1 MALKALLL
9 KKKLDAKRAALQALQ
24 PRRAALQEREA
35 ELEASINEVTEQTT
49 QEERDALDEAVS
61 AFEVDRDALDQ
72 AQNDL
77 EGEIAGLESELDT
90 EEAAQDTT
98 PPAPAPGAPETTER
112 KEVKTMNTRSKIF
125 ARMGI
130 QERDAMFAREDVK
143 VWLGEV
149 RAHIREKRA
158 LQNVGLTI
166 PTVFLGLLR
175 ENIENYSKLYKHV
188 NVKPVAGEGRM
199 PIMGGIPEAIWTDCC
214 ANLNE
219 LDLAFNDAE
228 VGCWKVA
235 GYFAV
240 CNANLEDSDIDLA
253 AELLAAIGQ
262 AIGLALD
269 KAILYG
275 TGTRMPLGIVSR
287 LAQESQPA
295 DYPATARTWV
305 DLHSTNIKTLANTL
319 TGIDLFKALLLAAG
333 VVKGKYS
340 RGVKVWAMNETTRT
354 FLQANAMTIN
364 ANGAIVAGV
373 DGSMPVIGGIVE
385 VLDFIPDYVI
395 VGGYLDLYLLA
406 ERAGQK
412 FAQSEHVR
420 FLQDQ
425 TVMKGTARYDGLP
438 VIAEG
443 FVAIGV
449 NGVTPTAQMTFAPD
463 TANEVEFLALN
474 TATASIAVGGKVQL
488 KAIMGPGE
496 GTVSW
501 ASATTGKATVNSS
514 GLVTGVASGSS
525 VITATCNGLTAS
537 CTVTVTAPA

>member
-9 KKKLDAKRAALQALQ
+9 KKKLDAKRAALRALQ
-24 PRRAALQEREA
+24 PRRDALQAREE
-35 ELEASINEVTEQTT
+35 ELEASIDEVTEETT
-49 QEERDALDEAVS
+49 QEERDALDAEVA
-61 AFEVDRDALDQ
+61 AFETDRAALDQ
-72 AQNDL
+72 EQADL
-77 EGEIAGLESELDT
+77 EEEIRGLESELDT

-188 NVKPVAGEGRM
+188 NVQPVAGEGRM

>member
-24 PRRAALQEREA
+24 PRRTALQEREA

-72 AQNDL
+72 EQNDL
-77 EGEIAGLESELDT
+77 EGEIAGLESELDA

-98 PPAPAPGAPETTER
+98 PPASAAPAAEPNER
-112 KEVKTMNTRSKIF
+112 KEMKTMNTRNKIF

-143 VWLGEV
+143 GWLGEV

-188 NVKPVAGEGRM
+188 NVQPVAGEGRM

-287 LAQESQPA
+287 LAQTSAPA

-319 TGIDLFKALLLAAG
+319 TGVDLFKALLLAAG

-496 GTVSW
+496 DTVSW
-501 ASATTGKATVNSS
+501 ASATTAKATVDSS
-514 GLVTGVASGSS
+514 GLVTGVSSGSS

-537 CTVTVTAPA
+537 CTVTVTTPA

>member
-1 MALKALLL
+1 
-9 KKKLDAKRAALQALQ
+9 
-24 PRRAALQEREA
+24 
-35 ELEASINEVTEQTT
+35 
-49 QEERDALDEAVS
+49 
-61 AFEVDRDALDQ
+61 

-143 VWLGEV
+143 GWLGEV

-188 NVKPVAGEGRM
+188 NVQPVAGEGRM

>member
-9 KKKLDAKRAALQALQ
+9 KKKLDAKRAALQALLTRQ
-24 PRRAALQEREA
+24 AAMNLREE
-35 ELEASINEVTEQTT
+35 ELAASINEVTEETP
-49 QEERDALDEAVS
+49 QEDRDALDEEVAN
-61 AFEVDRDALDQ
+61 FETDRAALDQ
-72 AQNDL
+72 EQAEL
-77 EGEIAGLESELDT
+77 EEEIRGLESDLDT

-98 PPAPAPGAPETTER
+98 PPAPAAPAAEHDER
-112 KEVKTMNTRSKIF
+112 KEVKIMNTRSKIF

-143 VWLGEV
+143 GWLGEV

-158 LQNVGLTI
+158 IQGVGLTI
-166 PTVFLGLLR
+166 PTAFLPLLR
-175 ENIENYSKLYKHV
+175 ENIENFSKLYRHV
-188 NVKPVAGEGRM
+188 NVQPVAGEGRM

-214 ANLNE
+214 AYLNE
-219 LDLAFNDAE
+219 LDLTFNDAE

-287 LAQESQPA
+287 LAQTAEPA

-305 DLHSTNIKTLANTL
+305 DLHSTHIQTLSAAL
-319 TGIDLFKALLLAAG
+319 EGVALFKALLLAAG

-340 RGVKVWAMNETTRT
+340 RGVKVWAMSETTRT
-354 FLQANAMTIN
+354 YLQANALTIN

-443 FVAIGV
+443 FVAIGL
-449 NGVTPTAQMTFAPD
+449 NGVTPDAQMTFAPD
-463 TANEVEFLALN
+463 EANEVDYIALN
-474 TATASIAVGGKVQL
+474 TATASVAVGGRVQL
-488 KAIMGPGE
+488 KAMMGPGE
-496 GTVSW
+496 GAVTWTSGTE
-501 ASATTGKATVNSS
+501 AKATVDAN
-514 GLVTGVASGSS
+514 GLVTGVATGSS
-525 VITATCNGLTAS
+525 VITATCNGKTAS
-537 CTVTVTAPA
+537 CTVTVTSA

>member
-9 KKKLDAKRAALQALQ
+9 QKKLDAKRAALQALLTRQ
-24 PRRAALQEREA
+24 AAMKLREE
-35 ELEASINEVTEQTT
+35 ELEASINEVTEETP
-49 QEERDALDEAVS
+49 QEARDALDAEVAN
-61 AFEVDRDALDQ
+61 FETDRAALDQ
-72 AQNDL
+72 EQAEL
-77 EGEIAGLESELDT
+77 EEEIRGLESDLDT

-98 PPAPAPGAPETTER
+98 PPAPAAPAAEHDER
-112 KEVKTMNTRSKIF
+112 KEVKIMNTRSKIF

-130 QERDAMFAREDVK
+130 QERDAMFAHEDVK
-143 VWLGEV
+143 GWLGEV

-158 LQNVGLTI
+158 IQGVGLTI
-166 PTVFLGLLR
+166 PTAFLPLLR
-175 ENIENYSKLYKHV
+175 ENIENFSKLYRHV
-188 NVKPVAGEGRM
+188 NVQPVAGEGRM

-214 ANLNE
+214 AYLNE
-219 LDLAFNDAE
+219 LDLTFNDAE

-287 LAQESQPA
+287 LAQTAEPA

-305 DLHSTNIKTLANTL
+305 DLHSTHIQTLSAAL
-319 TGIDLFKALLLAAG
+319 EGVDLFKALLLAAG

-340 RGVKVWAMNETTRT
+340 RGVKVWAMSETTRT
-354 FLQANAMTIN
+354 YLQANALTIN

-385 VLDFIPDYVI
+385 VLDSIPDYVI

-443 FVAIGV
+443 FVAIGL
-449 NGVTPTAQMTFAPD
+449 NGVTPNAQMTFAPD
-463 TANEVEFLALN
+463 EANEVDYIALN
-474 TATASIAVGGKVQL
+474 TATASVAVGGKVQL
-488 KAIMGPGE
+488 KAMMGPGE
-496 GTVSW
+496 GAVTWTSGTE
-501 ASATTGKATVNSS
+501 AKATVDAN
-514 GLVTGVASGSS
+514 GLVTGVATGSS
-525 VITATCNGLTAS
+525 VITATCNGKTAS
-537 CTVTVTAPA
+537 CTVTVTSA

>member
-1 MALKALLL
+1 
-9 KKKLDAKRAALQALQ
+9 
-24 PRRAALQEREA
+24 
-35 ELEASINEVTEQTT
+35 
-49 QEERDALDEAVS
+49 
-61 AFEVDRDALDQ
+61 
-72 AQNDL
+72 
-77 EGEIAGLESELDT
+77 
-90 EEAAQDTT
+90 
-98 PPAPAPGAPETTER
+98 
-112 KEVKTMNTRSKIF
+112 MNTRSKIF

-143 VWLGEV
+143 GWLGEV

-158 LQNVGLTI
+158 IQGVGLTI
-166 PTVFLGLLR
+166 PTAFLPLLR
-175 ENIENYSKLYKHV
+175 ENIENFSKLYRHV
-188 NVKPVAGEGRM
+188 NVQPVAGEGRM
-199 PIMGGIPEAIWTDCC
+199 PIMGGIHEAIWTDCC
-214 ANLNE
+214 AYLNE
-219 LDLAFNDAE
+219 LDLTFNDAE
-228 VGCWKVA
+228 VGCWKAA

-287 LAQESQPA
+287 LAQTSQPA

-305 DLHSTNIKTLANTL
+305 DLHSTHIQTLSSAL
-319 TGIDLFKALLLAAG
+319 EGVALFKALLLAAG

-340 RGVKVWAMNETTRT
+340 SGVKVWAMSETTRT
-354 FLQANAMTIN
+354 YLQANALTIN

-406 ERAGQK
+406 ERAGTK

-420 FLQDQ
+420 FMQDQ

-443 FVAIGV
+443 FVAIGL

-463 TANEVEFLALN
+463 EANEVDYIALN
-474 TATASIAVGGKVQL
+474 TATASVAVGGKVQL
-488 KAIMGPGE
+488 KAMMGPGE
-496 GTVSW
+496 GAVTWTSGTE
-501 ASATTGKATVNSS
+501 AKATVDAN
-514 GLVTGVASGSS
+514 GLVTGVATGSS
-525 VITATCNGLTAS
+525 VITATCNGKTAS
-537 CTVTVTAPA
+537 CTVTVTSA

>member
-9 KKKLDAKRAALQALQ
+9 KKKLDAKRAALQALLTRQ
-24 PRRAALQEREA
+24 AAMKLREE
-35 ELEASINEVTEQTT
+35 ELEASINKVTEETP
-49 QEERDALDEAVS
+49 QEDRDALDEEVAN
-61 AFEVDRDALDQ
+61 FETDRAALDQ
-72 AQNDL
+72 EQAEL
-77 EGEIAGLESELDT
+77 EEEIRGLESDLDT

-98 PPAPAPGAPETTER
+98 PPAPAAPAAEHDER
-112 KEVKTMNTRSKIF
+112 KEVKIMNTRSKIF

-143 VWLGEV
+143 GWLGEV

-158 LQNVGLTI
+158 IQGVGLTI
-166 PTVFLGLLR
+166 PTAFLPLLR
-175 ENIENYSKLYKHV
+175 ENIENFSKLYRHV
-188 NVKPVAGEGRM
+188 NVQPVAGEGRM
-199 PIMGGIPEAIWTDCC
+199 PIMGGIHEAIWTDCC
-214 ANLNE
+214 AYLTE
-219 LDLAFNDAE
+219 LDLTFNDAE
-228 VGCWKVA
+228 VGCWKAA

-287 LAQESQPA
+287 LAQTSQPA

-305 DLHSTNIKTLANTL
+305 DLHSTHIQTLSSAL
-319 TGIDLFKALLLAAG
+319 EGVALFKALLLAAG

-340 RGVKVWAMNETTRT
+340 SGVKVWAMSETTRT
-354 FLQANAMTIN
+354 YLQANALTIN

-406 ERAGQK
+406 ERAGTK

-420 FLQDQ
+420 FMQDQ

-443 FVAIGV
+443 FVAIGL

-463 TANEVEFLALN
+463 EANEVDYIALN
-474 TATASIAVGGKVQL
+474 TATASVAVGGKVQL
-488 KAIMGPGE
+488 KAMMGPGE
-496 GTVSW
+496 GAVTWTSGTE
-501 ASATTGKATVNSS
+501 AKATVDAN
-514 GLVTGVASGSS
+514 GLVTGVATGSS
-525 VITATCNGLTAS
+525 VITATCNGKTAS
-537 CTVTVTAPA
+537 CTVTVTSA

>member
-9 KKKLDAKRAALQALQ
+9 KKKLDAKRAALQALLTRQ
-24 PRRAALQEREA
+24 AAMKLREE
-35 ELEASINEVTEQTT
+35 ELEASINEVTEETP
-49 QEERDALDEAVS
+49 QEDRAALDEEVAN
-61 AFEVDRDALDQ
+61 FETDRAALDKEQ
-72 AQNDL
+72 AEL
-77 EGEIAGLESELDT
+77 EEEIRGLESDLDT

-98 PPAPAPGAPETTER
+98 PPAPAAPAAEHDER

-143 VWLGEV
+143 GWLGEV

-188 NVKPVAGEGRM
+188 NVQPVAGEGRM

-319 TGIDLFKALLLAAG
+319 TGVDLFKALLLAAG

-340 RGVKVWAMNETTRT
+340 RGVKVWAMNETTRS

-474 TATASIAVGGKVQL
+474 TATASIAVGGRVQL

-501 ASATTGKATVNSS
+501 ASAATGKATVDSS
-514 GLVTGVASGSS
+514 GLVTGVSSGSS
-525 VITATCNGLTAS
+525 VITASCNGLTAS
-537 CTVTVTAPA
+537 CTVTVTT

>member
-9 KKKLDAKRAALQALQ
+9 KKKLDAKRAALQALLTRQ
-24 PRRAALQEREA
+24 AAMKLREE
-35 ELEASINEVTEQTT
+35 ELEASINEVTEETP
-49 QEERDALDEAVS
+49 QEDRDALDEDVAK
-61 AFEVDRDALDQ
+61 FETDRAALDQ
-72 AQNDL
+72 EQAEL
-77 EGEIAGLESELDT
+77 EEEIRGLESDLDT

-98 PPAPAPGAPETTER
+98 PPAPAAPAAEHDER
-112 KEVKTMNTRSKIF
+112 KEVKIMNTRSKIF

-143 VWLGEV
+143 GWLGEV

-158 LQNVGLTI
+158 IQGVGLTI
-166 PTVFLGLLR
+166 PSAFLPLLR
-175 ENIENYSKLYKHV
+175 ENIENFSKLYRHV
-188 NVKPVAGEGRM
+188 NVQPVAGEGRM

-214 ANLNE
+214 AYLNE

-287 LAQESQPA
+287 LAQTAQPA
-295 DYPATARTWV
+295 DYPATARTWI
-305 DLHSTNIKTLANTL
+305 DLHSTHIQTLSAAL
-319 TGIDLFKALLLAAG
+319 EGVALFKALLLAAG

-340 RGVKVWAMNETTRT
+340 RGVKVWAMSETTRT
-354 FLQANAMTIN
+354 YLQANALTIN

-443 FVAIGV
+443 FVAIGL
-449 NGVTPTAQMTFAPD
+449 NGVTPDAQMTFAPD
-463 TANEVEFLALN
+463 EANEVDYIALN
-474 TATASIAVGGKVQL
+474 TATASVAVGGKVQL
-488 KAIMGPGE
+488 KAMMGPGE
-496 GTVSW
+496 GAVTWTSGTE
-501 ASATTGKATVNSS
+501 AKATVDAN
-514 GLVTGVASGSS
+514 GLVTGVAAGSS
-525 VITATCNGLTAS
+525 VITATCNGKTAS
-537 CTVTVTAPA
+537 CTVTVTSA

>member
-9 KKKLDAKRAALQALQ
+9 KKKLDAKRAALQALLTRQ
-24 PRRAALQEREA
+24 AAMNLREE
-35 ELEASINEVTEQTT
+35 ELEASINEVTEETP
-49 QEERDALDEAVS
+49 QEDRDALDEEVAN
-61 AFEVDRDALDQ
+61 FETDRAALDQ
-72 AQNDL
+72 EQAEL
-77 EGEIAGLESELDT
+77 EEEIRGLESDLDT

-98 PPAPAPGAPETTER
+98 PPAPAAPAAEHDER
-112 KEVKTMNTRSKIF
+112 KEVKIMNTRSKIF

-143 VWLGEV
+143 GWLGEV

-158 LQNVGLTI
+158 IQGVGLTI
-166 PTVFLGLLR
+166 PTAFLPLLR
-175 ENIENYSKLYKHV
+175 ENIENFSKLYRHV
-188 NVKPVAGEGRM
+188 NVQPVAGEGRM

-214 ANLNE
+214 AYLNE
-219 LDLAFNDAE
+219 LDLTFNDAE

-287 LAQESQPA
+287 LAQTAEPA

-305 DLHSTNIKTLANTL
+305 DLHSTHIQTLSAAL
-319 TGIDLFKALLLAAG
+319 EGVDLFKALLLAAG

-340 RGVKVWAMNETTRT
+340 RGVKVWAMSETTRT
-354 FLQANAMTIN
+354 YLQSNALTIN

-406 ERAGQK
+406 ERAGTK

-443 FVAIGV
+443 FVAIGL
-449 NGVTPTAQMTFAPD
+449 NGVTPNAQMTFAPD
-463 TANEVEFLALN
+463 EANEVDYIALN
-474 TATASIAVGGKVQL
+474 TATASVAVGGKVQL
-488 KAIMGPGE
+488 KAMMGPGE
-496 GTVSW
+496 GAVTWTSGTE
-501 ASATTGKATVNSS
+501 AKATVDAN
-514 GLVTGVASGSS
+514 GLVTGVATGSS
-525 VITATCNGLTAS
+525 VITATCNGKTAS
-537 CTVTVTAPA
+537 CTVTVTSA